1 MSRQPILKATMRAGG
16 KRLFSAG
23 LAITISVAFVV
34 TALLLVDSFNRTME
48 AQAQAQAAG
57 TDVVVDTQGLWFP
70 DDDGAGEGADAGE
83 RAGADGG
90 AGADDGAPTSQAGDP
105 DEGAPDPGTDYAG
118 RLAEK
123 IAEQPEVDTAQAT
136 NSASIMFDSSGTS
149 GYTMLSEVPEYADI
163 EVTEGAL
170 PDDDAELLIGD
181 QLADAYD
188 LEVGDT
194 ITTDPPEERELTVV
208 GVSDGVHTANQVL
221 VTDQT
226 MESFG
231 ALATPDSIMVVLDEG
246 HNDEQAQQ
254 DFAERTT
261 DLASE
266 MMAHGELPTQ
276 DSMGDELDT
285 EPGPGVDG
293 GTAIGNVVVF
303 TQAEIVDVWIEQ
315 LSGGT
320 TMLTMVGVGFGAIA
334 LFVSALV
341 IYNTFQVLVVSR
353 TAMMALLRAVGATS
367 SQVIRATLAE
377 GAVLGLVGAAA
388 GVVLG
393 WCFAYGAS
401 TLASEMWMPGFA
413 TAQPTAVAV
422 IAAVAIGVGVTVVST
437 MMPALRSGRIAPME
451 ALRPVDVVPAES
463 SGSVLRLVLGGL
475 LTAGG
480 LVAVL
485 GAAMVNLA
493 PIGIAGAILG
503 FVGVLILCRPLVP
516 RLIYALGRLWAK
528 IFRGSVPA
536 SIVANNARQTPGR
549 IASTTSALLIG
560 VTLVAT
566 MTVGATTAQTF
577 MADELTERYP
587 VDGAVVATSPEV
599 QDTLEAEE
607 IVNDYT
613 EFSGDVVTYSEVEDV
628 ETDLVEV
635 PQSDLIS
642 SGITRSEDV
651 DWDDMQQLGVSL
663 TGEDVAGAAEQ
674 GPGEQGSGDTAD
686 LTPTSESSQVTML
699 RLADDATAADLTRL
713 SSALQSVASEVHLEP
728 AEMRASMDDVVDTVL
743 IVVLVLLA
751 ASVIV
756 AVLGVSNT
764 LALSVVERRREAAL
778 LRALGMTR
786 SGVRSMI
793 SLEALLMAVVALVL
807 GSALGVFFGWAG
819 VASLVGR
826 DDMSV
831 ALSIPW
837 LRMGL
842 IWAAAII
849 AALLAAV
856 IPARAFS
863 RTQPAAG
870 LSQE

>member
-1 MSRQPILKATMRAGG
+1 MSRQPILRANLRAGG

-57 TDVVVDTQGLWFP
+57 ADVVVDTQGLWFP
-70 DDDGAGEGADAGE
+70 DDA
-83 RAGADGG
+83 
-90 AGADDGAPTSQAGDP
+90 TSQEGSP

-123 IAEQPEVDTAQAT
+123 IAEQPEVDTAQAL
-136 NSASIMFDSSGTS
+136 SATSIMFDSSGT
-149 GYTMLSEVPEYADI
+149 GGFTMLSQVPEYADI
-163 EVTEGAL
+163 DVDEGEL
-170 PDDDAELLIGD
+170 PDDDAELLIGG

-194 ITTDPPEERELTVV
+194 ITTEPPEEQELTVV
-208 GVSDGVHTANQVL
+208 GISDGAHTADQAL

-226 MESFG
+226 MESFDEF
-231 ALATPDSIMVVLDEG
+231 ASPDAIMVVLGDG

-254 DFAERTT
+254 DFAERTAE
-261 DLASE
+261 LVSE
-266 MMAHGELPTQ
+266 MMDHGELPAQ
-276 DSMGDELDT
+276 DSAGEETDR

-293 GTAIGNVVVF
+293 GTAIGNVVVL

-320 TMLTMVGVGFGAIA
+320 TMLTMVGFGFGAIA

-367 SQVIRATLAE
+367 AQVIRATLAE

-401 TLASEMWMPGFA
+401 TLASQMWLPGFA

-422 IAAVAIGVGVTVVST
+422 IAGVTLGVGVTVIST
-437 MMPALRSGRIAPME
+437 ALPALRSGRIAPME
-451 ALRPVDVVPAES
+451 ALRPVEVVPAES

-475 LTAGG
+475 LTAAG
-480 LVAVL
+480 LAAVL
-485 GAAMVNLA
+485 GAAMTNLA
-493 PIGIAGAILG
+493 PVGIAGAIIG
-503 FVGVLILCRPLVP
+503 FIGVLILCRPLVP
-516 RLIYALGRLWAK
+516 RLVSALGRLWAR
-528 IFRGSVPA
+528 IFRGRVA
-536 SIVANNARQTPGR
+536 AGIVANNARQTPGR

-566 MTVGATTAQTF
+566 MTVGATTAQRF

-587 VDGAVVATSPEV
+587 VDGAVVATSPEL

-607 IVNDYT
+607 IVTDHA
-613 EFSGDVVTYSEVEDV
+613 EFSGDVVTYSEMEDV

-635 PQSDLIS
+635 SQSDLLS
-642 SGITRSEDV
+642 SGITRSEDL
-651 DWDDMQQLGVSL
+651 DWDDMLQLGVSMI
-663 TGEDVAGAAEQ
+663 GEDVAGV
-674 GPGEQGSGDTAD
+674 PGEGSDEAAD
-686 LTPTSESSQVTML
+686 LTPTRESSQVTML
-699 RLADDATAADLTRL
+699 RLSDDATAADLTRL
-713 SSALQSVASEVHLEP
+713 RSALESVASEVHLEP
-728 AEMRASMDDVVDTVL
+728 AEMRASVDDVVDTVL

-793 SLEALLMAVVALVL
+793 SLEAVLMAVVALVL
-807 GSALGVFFGWAG
+807 GSALGVYFGWAG
-819 VASLVGR
+819 VASLVGH

-831 ALSIPW
+831 GLTVPW
-837 LRMGL
+837 VRMGL
-842 IWAAAII
+842 IWVATIA
-849 AALLAAV
+849 AALLAAA